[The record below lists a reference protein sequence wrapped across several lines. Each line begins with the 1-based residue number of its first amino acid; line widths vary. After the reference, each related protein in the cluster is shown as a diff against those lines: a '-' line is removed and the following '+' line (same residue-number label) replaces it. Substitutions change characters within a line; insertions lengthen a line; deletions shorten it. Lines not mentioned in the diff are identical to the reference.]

1 MSSEIGFGEECKSHG
16 KPSAYKLCVYTSV
29 GEPSASEWCVSP
41 LVSGIRVV
49 CVSPLVSQSASK
61 LFVYKSVG
69 GHRHPSCVCACVRV
83 CKSVGEPV
91 GIQVVYHCV

>member
-1 MSSEIGFGEECKSHG
+1 VSSEIGVGEECKSHG
-16 KPSAYKLCVYTSV
+16 KPSAYKLCVYV
-29 GEPSASEWCVSP
+29 CWRAIGIQVVCVSP

-69 GHRHPSCVCACVRV
+69 GHRHPSCVCVRV